1 MDSRKQAIK
10 LICGLCRTGKDPGG
24 RSIRTISLSDIRTI
38 CAKTK
43 LIQVEVEIAC
53 LEQQVTP
60 LRYQRNTGT
69 VGIAGQLK
77 LLRSTVAVCG
87 AGGLGGTIVE
97 LLARQGVGHLVII
110 DNGRFVENNLNR
122 QILATES
129 DMRKS
134 KVRVAADRV
143 KKINSAVRVTP
154 QNEFIESANVMDL
167 ISGADIVM
175 DGLDSLTTRLL
186 VAGACQKLKIP
197 FVHGA
202 IAGFSGQVM
211 TVCPGDKG
219 LSAIYGPDV
228 DTAAHGLETLTGN
241 PPATPAIIAAWEVQ
255 EAVKIIT
262 GVGTPIRNRLLFLDF
277 AEGSFEEIPLQQ
289 ESNGNS

>member
-1 MDSRKQAIK
+1 MDARKQAIR
-10 LICGLCRTGKDPGG
+10 LISGLCITGKDSRGQ
-24 RSIRTISLSDIRTI
+24 RISTISLKDIG
-38 CAKTK
+38 AVHFKTR
-43 LIQVEVEIAC
+43 LPLAAIEIAS
-53 LEQQVTP
+53 LEQAIIPTRY
-60 LRYQRNTGT
+60 LRNIGT
-69 VGIAGQLK
+69 VGIDGQLK
-77 LLRSTVAVCG
+77 LLRSTVAICG
-87 AGGLGGTIVE
+87 AGGLGGTIIE

-129 DMRKS
+129 DLRKS
-134 KVRVAADRV
+134 KVKVAAERV
-143 KKINSAVRVTP
+143 RKINSAVRVTP
-154 QNEFIESANVMDL
+154 LNKYIDAANIMHF
-167 ISGADIVM
+167 ISGANVVM

-186 VAGACQKLKIP
+186 VAEACAKLKIP

-219 LSAIYGPDV
+219 LSAIYGPDM
-228 DTAAHGLETLTGN
+228 DKAAYGLEALTGN

-262 GVGTPIRNRLLFLDF
+262 GIGTPIHNRLLFLDF
-277 AEGSFEEIPLQQ
+277 AEASFEEIHLQQ
-289 ESNGNS
+289 ESNGLS

>member
-1 MDSRKQAIK
+1 MDARKQAIS
-10 LICGLCRTGKDPGG
+10 LISGLCITGKDSRGQ
-24 RSIRTISLSDIRTI
+24 RISTISLKNIGAI
-38 CAKTK
+38 HFKTR
-43 LIQVEVEIAC
+43 LPLTAIEIAS
-53 LEQQVTP
+53 LEQAIIPTRY
-60 LRYQRNTGT
+60 LRNIGT
-69 VGIAGQLK
+69 VGIDGQLK
-77 LLRSTVAVCG
+77 LLRSTVAICG
-87 AGGLGGTIVE
+87 AGGLGGTIIE

-129 DMRKS
+129 DLRKS
-134 KVRVAADRV
+134 KVKVAAERV
-143 KKINSAVRVTP
+143 GKINSAVRVTP
-154 QNEFIESANVMDL
+154 LNKFIDAANIMHF
-167 ISGADIVM
+167 ISGANVVM

-186 VAGACQKLKIP
+186 VAEACAKLKIP

-219 LSAIYGPDV
+219 LSAIYGPDM
-228 DTAAHGLETLTGN
+228 DKAAYGLETLTGN

-262 GVGTPIRNRLLFLDF
+262 GIGTTIRNRLLFLDF
-277 AEGSFEEIPLQQ
+277 AEASFEEIQLQQ
-289 ESNGNS
+289 ESDGLS

>member
-1 MDSRKQAIK
+1 MEARKEAIC
-10 LICGLCRTGKDPGG
+10 LIGGLFSIARDPAG
-24 RSIRTISLSDIRTI
+24 RGIRIISLRDIRTI

-43 LIQVEVEIAC
+43 LPQVEIEISC
-53 LEQQVTP
+53 LEHEIIP
-60 LRYQRNTGT
+60 LRYLRNIGT
-69 VGIAGQLK
+69 VGIEGQLK

-87 AGGLGGTIVE
+87 AGGLGGTIIE
-97 LLARQGVGHLVII
+97 LLARQGVGRLVII

-129 DMRKS
+129 DLHRS
-134 KVRVAADRV
+134 KAKVAEERV

-154 QNEFIESANVMDL
+154 LKKFIDAANIMEF
-167 ISGADIVM
+167 ISGADVVM
-175 DGLDSLTTRLL
+175 DGLDSLATRLL
-186 VAGACQKLKIP
+186 VAGACDKLKIP

-219 LSAIYGPDV
+219 LAAIYGPDM
-228 DTAAHGLETLTGN
+228 DKAAHGLEILTGN

-262 GVGTPIRNRLLFLDF
+262 GVGKPIRDRLLFLDF
-277 AEGSFEEIPLQQ
+277 AEGNFEEIPLQQ
-289 ESNGNS
+289 GSDGLS